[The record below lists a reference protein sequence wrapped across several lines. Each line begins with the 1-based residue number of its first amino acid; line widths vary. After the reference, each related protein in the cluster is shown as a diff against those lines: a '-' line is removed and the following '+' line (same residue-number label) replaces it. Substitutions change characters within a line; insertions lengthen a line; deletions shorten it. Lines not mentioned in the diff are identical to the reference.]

1 MHFTELS
8 VDDFGCFQGARLDGL
23 SDSLVVIGGPQRA
36 GKSTFMQAM
45 RQFRSGIGRGS
56 DIPPATNGY
65 RITGEIIHNGDRCRY
80 VLDGHAAPSVSR
92 IEGGATISVDDVFG
106 PVSEQ
111 QYNQLFT
118 ISLDELQRL
127 PPGIDDTDDLA
138 EVLLGAAYG
147 DIAQLPAL
155 EEAFDNRAYKIG
167 LKRGDPTIKNG
178 EIAPPYKKIQQGIE
192 ARTEASQQ
200 VDEHDTVTDE
210 LENARSE
217 RDAAKDRIDERRD
230 EQARLNVLSELYDA
244 VGDLDRVEATLEDA
258 DVEAAAAF
266 PTHRVEHI
274 QELQDDHQTA
284 VDKHRETA
292 REFDREATAAA
303 ILSSENYRA
312 WLLDTEDTIERFS
325 ERRQLWRQQA
335 EEVTNEA
342 ETLSD
347 RQENIETRIDE
358 LHPEWDGS
366 FEHIEAIE
374 TNTISTDRVQS
385 LAAGIED
392 RQSELESE
400 RAELEH
406 KQTKR
411 ATLEA
416 ERDEM
421 GEMDAETH
429 SVRLS
434 KTKPLAVAIAA
445 VLVGTGLAFV
455 VTPIIGGLVA
465 LVIVAAGMY
474 VIDTTV
480 EVESEVDA
488 EPRREV
494 KGQVTTLNAE
504 IDAHETRIEDLKD
517 TIEADESDLAA
528 VAERLGF
535 PADISPKGIAAIYA
549 EVVELDRE
557 IGKYRADRAEW
568 RTAREE
574 LADDLGEVKETFE
587 DALEVGWERTDP
599 LEDVGPL
606 LSTLEAVTADL
617 DRARAV
623 RDTEDTRADALSGIN
638 NVLNDASGIETFD
651 SAADTKTVSQRVEAF
666 SERAD
671 TAATVSEA
679 ADEREALITQIE
691 SRFESPATEAVFESM
706 REEDESWVDVV
717 RTATAEYADSS
728 EIDGDIRSVEND
740 IERAIETRDE
750 CQAECVELENRRDE
764 LASEDD
770 LRVAQETIDD
780 ARVDFERAGESY
792 AVNRIAEELVG
803 DVHERFMADIVD
815 SLVDDASEIFA
826 DITGAYDGIEL
837 GGGLQDLEFRA
848 TRPNSPDHGVS
859 ELSRATAEQLFLAV
873 RLARIKQTEVS
884 LPVVIDDAT
893 TNFDPGH
900 AARVFKFLDELAETS
915 QVFFLTC
922 HPGFVNLACS
932 NGIEGQCWGLDSG
945 RFEKMADSE
954 ALQRRLGNG
963 VGTGSI

>member
-8 VDDFGCFQGARLDGL
+8 VDDFGCFQGARLDDL
-23 SDSLVVIGGPQRA
+23 SDSLVIIGGPQRA

-56 DIPPATNGY
+56 DLPPATNGY
-65 RITGEIIHNGDRCRY
+65 RITGEIMHDGDRCRY

-92 IEGGATISVDDVFG
+92 IEGGGTISVDDVFG

-155 EEAFDNRAYKIG
+155 EETFDSRADDIG
-167 LKRGDPTIKNG
+167 LSQGNPNIKSG
-178 EIAPPYKKIQQGIE
+178 EIAPPYKEIQSGIE
-192 ARTEASQQ
+192 ARAEASQQ

-210 LENARSE
+210 LQSARSALE
-217 RDAAKDRIDERRD
+217 AAKDRIDECQD
-230 EQARLNVLSELYDA
+230 ERSRLGILAELYDT
-244 VGDLDRVEATLEDA
+244 VSDLDRVEATLEDA
-258 DVEAAAAF
+258 DIEAAEAF
-266 PTHRVEHI
+266 PTHRAEHI
-274 QELQDDHQTA
+274 EALQADFQTA
-284 VDKHRETA
+284 VDDHHEKV

-303 ILSSENYRA
+303 THSSEDYRA
-312 WLLDTEDTIERFS
+312 WLLDTEETIERFAES
-325 ERRQLWRQQA
+325 RRLWKDQA
-335 EEVTNEA
+335 EDLA
-342 ETLSD
+342 EEEDDLST
-347 RQENIETRIDE
+347 RQGDIETRINE
-358 LHPEWDGS
+358 LHSDWDGA
-366 FEHIEAIE
+366 FEHIETIE
-374 TNTISTDRVQS
+374 TSLISMDRVQS
-385 LAAGIED
+385 LASEIENQRSD
-392 RQSELESE
+392 LESE

-406 KQTKR
+406 KQVRREK
-411 ATLEA
+411 LEA

-421 GEMDAETH
+421 GKADPETH
-429 SVRLS
+429 SVTLS
-434 KTKPLAVAIAA
+434 KTEPIAVAVTA
-445 VLVGTGLAFV
+445 VLVGTALAFV
-455 VTPIIGGLVA
+455 VTPIIGGLVG

-480 EVESEVDA
+480 EVESEADA

-494 KGQVTTLNAE
+494 KGQITTLDAE
-504 IDAHETRIEDLKD
+504 IDGHEDRIEELEDS
-517 TIEADESDLAA
+517 IESNESELAA
-528 VAERLGF
+528 VAEELGL
-535 PADISPKGIAAIYA
+535 PQDISPAGVATLHA
-549 EVVELDRE
+549 EIVELDRTIDE
-557 IGKYRADRAEW
+557 YQADRAEW

-574 LADDLGEVKETFE
+574 LADDLDEVKGAFE
-587 DALEVGWERTDP
+587 DTLEVEWERTDP

-606 LSTLEAVTADL
+606 LSTLEAVIADL
-617 DRARAV
+617 DRARDV
-623 RDTEDTRADALSGIN
+623 RDAEEIRADALNQIN
-638 NVLNDASGIETFD
+638 DVLEQSDDIEALPSEASTE
-651 SAADTKTVSQRVEAF
+651 TVSQRVEEF
-666 SERAD
+666 SERAA
-671 TAATVSEA
+671 TAAEVSEA
-679 ADEREALITQIE
+679 ADEREALITQIN
-691 SRFESPATEAVFESM
+691 SKFENPSTKTVFEPT
-706 REEDESWVDVV
+706 REDDESWVSVV
-717 RTATAEYADSS
+717 RTETAEYADSS
-728 EIDGDIRSVEND
+728 EIDGEIDS
-740 IERAIETRDE
+740 IESEIDTAIETRNNR
-750 CQAECVELENRRDE
+750 QAECVELENRRDE

-932 NGIEGQCWGLDSG
+932 NGVEGQCWGLDSG

>member
-8 VDDFGCFQGARLDGL
+8 IDDFGCFQGARLDDL
-23 SDSLVVIGGPQRA
+23 SDDLVVIGGPQRA

-45 RQFRSGIGRGS
+45 RQFRSGIGKGS
-56 DIPPATNGY
+56 DLPPATNGY

-80 VLDGHAAPSVSR
+80 VLDGHAEPSVSR
-92 IEGGATISVDDVFG
+92 IEGGGTISVDDVFG

-147 DIAQLPAL
+147 DIAQLPVL
-155 EEAFDNRAYKIG
+155 EDTFDSRAYEIG
-167 LKRGDPTIKNG
+167 FKKGNPNIKNG
-178 EIAPPYKKIQQGIE
+178 KIAPPYKRIQQGIE
-192 ARTEASQQ
+192 ARDDASQQ
-200 VDEHDTVTDE
+200 VDEHDAVTDE
-210 LENARSE
+210 LETTRSE
-217 RDAAKDRIDERRD
+217 LQAAKERIDEQQD
-230 EQARLNVLSELYDA
+230 EQARLNVLAELYDA
-244 VGDLDRVEATLEDA
+244 VGELNRIEATLEDA
-258 DVEAAAAF
+258 DIEAAAAF
-266 PTHRVEHI
+266 PTHRVEHL

-284 VDKHRETA
+284 VDKHRETV
-292 REFDREATAAA
+292 REFDREATAVA
-303 ILSSENYRA
+303 ILSSENYRG
-312 WLLDTEDTIERFS
+312 WLLDTEDTIEQFS

-335 EEVTNEA
+335 KDATNEA
-342 ETLSD
+342 ENLSE

-358 LHPEWDGS
+358 LHPGWDGS

-374 TNTISTDRVQS
+374 TSAISTDHVQS
-385 LAAGIED
+385 LASEIED
-392 RQSELESE
+392 QRSKLESE
-400 RAELEH
+400 RAELNR
-406 KQTKR
+406 KQTRR
-411 ATLEA
+411 ANLKD
-416 ERDEM
+416 ERNEM
-421 GEMDAETH
+421 GETDTEMH
-429 SVRLS
+429 SVTLS
-434 KTKPLAVAIAA
+434 KTEPIAVAVAA
-445 VLVGTGLAFV
+445 VLVGTALAFV
-455 VTPIIGGLVA
+455 VTPIIGGFVA

-474 VIDTTV
+474 VVDTTV

-488 EPRREV
+488 EPRRELNS
-494 KGQVTTLNAE
+494 QITTLDAD
-504 IDAHETRIEDLKD
+504 IDGHETRIEDLEGS
-517 TIEADESDLAA
+517 IESDESDLAA
-528 VAERLGF
+528 VAGQLGF
-535 PADISPKGIAAIYA
+535 PEDISPEGIATIYT
-549 EVVELDRE
+549 EVVELDRAIE
-557 IGKYRADRAEW
+557 DYRANRAEW
-568 RTAREE
+568 RTSRGE
-574 LADDLGEVKETFE
+574 LADELGEVKGTFE
-587 DALEVGWERTDP
+587 DTLDIEWECTDP
-599 LEDVGPL
+599 LEDIGPL

-623 RDTEDTRADALSGIN
+623 RDAEDTRADALSQIN
-638 NVLNDASGIETFD
+638 DILKDASGIETLD
-651 SAADTKTVSQRVEAF
+651 SAADTEKVSQRVEAF

-679 ADEREALITQIE
+679 ADEREALVTQIN
-691 SRFESPATEAVFESM
+691 SRFESPATKAVFEPM
-706 REEDESWVDVV
+706 REEDGSWVEVV

-728 EIDGDIRSVEND
+728 EIDGDIRSVEDN
-740 IERAIETRDE
+740 IERAIETRDD

-770 LRVAQETIDD
+770 LRAAQETIDD

-792 AVNRIAEELVG
+792 AVNRLAQELVG
-803 DVHERFMADIVD
+803 DVHERFMADVVD
-815 SLVDDASEIFA
+815 SLVDDASDIFS

-884 LPVVIDDAT
+884 LPIVIDDAA

-900 AARVFKFLDELAETS
+900 AARVFEFLDGLAETS

-922 HPGFVNLACS
+922 HPGFVHLASS
-932 NGIEGQCWGLDSG
+932 NGAESQYWGLDSG
-945 RFEKMADSE
+945 RFEKMDDSE

-963 VGTGSI
+963 VEIGSI